1 MSKSILYAVS
11 SVAQSV
17 VSTGSNITY
26 ENLVRKAGCNV
37 ALSGGNIVT
46 KGEGY
51 YDVYANLTFTATAAG
66 TAIVRLSKDGVAIP
80 GASAE
85 FTTAENST
93 YAISIPC
100 VIRNS
105 CCRESNVVVNISGVA
120 GTVVNASIEV
130 KKF

>member
-1 MSKSILYAVS
+1 MSKSILYATS
-11 SVAQSV
+11 PSTQSV
-17 VSTGSNITY
+17 VSTGSNIAYGT
-26 ENLVRKAGCNV
+26 LVRKAGCNIG
-37 ALSGGNIVT
+37 LSGGNIVT

-51 YDVYANLTFTATAAG
+51 YDVYANLTFTATTAG
-66 TAIVRLSKDGVAIP
+66 TAIVQLSKDGVVIP

-105 CCRESNVVVNISGVA
+105 CCCESNVVVNVSGVA

>member
-26 ENLVRKAGCNV
+26 GTLVRKAGCNV
-37 ALSGGNIVT
+37 GLSGGNVVT

-51 YDVYANLTFTATAAG
+51 YDIYTNLTLTATAAG
-66 TAIVRLSKDGVAIP
+66 TAIVQLSKDGVIIP
-80 GASAE
+80 GALAE

-93 YAISIPC
+93 YAVSIPC
-100 VIRNS
+100 VVRNS
-105 CCRESNVVVNISGVA
+105 CCCESSVVVNVSGVS

-130 KKF
+130 KRF